1 MPLETNFNTTPY
13 WDDFNEDKDFYKILF
28 KPGVA
33 LQTRELNQLQTILQK
48 QVERFGDHVF
58 KSGTIVSGVNFNYNP
73 LLAYAKIKDLQEDGQ
88 PVNPQD
94 YVGLFVK
101 NSANLQAIVVN
112 YASGFESKSPDLNTI
127 FLQYTNS
134 GNTFGLSA
142 FSNDDVLEIFSK
154 ENNLFDVDVNNGGL
168 GFANSDSLQII
179 SALTVQVA
187 SGTFTNGEIFTQ
199 ATSGARQQ
207 IVGIAN
213 GSTSNTKILSIKPI
227 NAEQL
232 ANTSA
237 NSTTWTIST
246 GYNITGNTSSAVANV
261 ISQIGSGATGSI
273 ITDSLGVVQNIVLS
287 NGGANYTTLPKVVI
301 KPASA
306 SASVSTLDLEA
317 RTYKAKIR
325 VVPGTFAAPVGFGYS
340 FGVTEGVI
348 YQKGTFSRVIPQN
361 VIVSKYSTSPNNI
374 SVGFTSNESIVKNT
388 TDSSLYDN
396 AANTYNETAPG
407 ADRLRIRP
415 TLFVVNTDVGSA
427 NSEFLSLV
435 EFSEGVASKENRN
448 TIYNQLAKEFE
459 TRTFESSGNFVID
472 PFRSST
478 KEKVSNTT
486 HISVVVDPG
495 TAYISGK
502 RVETSGNLS
511 KDVQKSNTVFS
522 KANQTI
528 TANYGNYVVV
538 KELAGFFDFKSG
550 TTVNLYDTAKTLLTS
565 VTTGTIT
572 PAGNS
577 IGTAKMRSIVYQSG
591 TVGTP
596 NATYRLYLFDV
607 TMNAGKSFRDV
618 KSFYFDG
625 TYDGICDAVLEAD
638 GTSGANIAILNDTNN
653 PDIIF
658 KTGVKAVKSISDISY
673 TYRTSTENLT
683 LNANGTIEITSPVTY
698 TFPYSGSINL
708 STAQKADFIIAPVS
722 NTNTANTTGTSSGN
736 TTSANVVGTSTTF
749 ATDYAAGDYI
759 SVYTNAVSYDVKRV
773 ENVVNNTLIILNS
786 ALTAANNSTNTA
798 LFFPAF
804 YPLDLSRSARTI
816 TTSAN
821 AAVVTVNLGESLT
834 ASANVV
840 AFYNIRIPSAVQIN
854 KDLNRDLFVKIY
866 TGNNASVSASGN
878 NTGGPWS
885 LGIPDTFR
893 LKNVF
898 FGNTASD
905 TDVTKHFYVNSYND
919 GDIVRNAEL
928 KLVPGS
934 DLSIS
939 NTQWL
944 LAKFD
949 AFDVNASEG
958 FITINSYNDIINDA
972 TGYSNNTFIN
982 RLEVPEVLTSDGRY
996 YDGID
1001 VFDFRP
1007 FTSNTAA
1014 YSTTVGSAT
1023 VNPANTQAL
1032 NSDEKYFPVPDS
1044 QVTFDIEFFG
1054 SRIDRV
1060 VVNKNTLLSVIQ
1072 GAPDVANLKDPGS
1085 PADSITVNRLFVPPY
1100 PSLPSALSN
1109 TTFQILDKRAG
1120 NDTSIING
1128 RQKAYTIENLNS
1140 SADTRSQPKRY
1151 SMSQINKLEK
1161 RIDSLEKQVAL
1172 NTLEKQITE
1181 LIIPS
1186 SNDTAKNR
1194 FKNAF
1199 LVDNFDDA
1207 FVVDRSSLESTA
1219 YIDSVNSELLPITTI
1234 FNVESIFDRS
1244 DAATANNIH
1253 QNKTLLLPY
1262 EEYAFV
1268 SQLSASEPR
1277 VVRSV
1282 PAPIE
1287 VSSPV
1292 QDSGVVTYTQI
1303 DDYVYVPPADP
1314 ITVVVANPTV
1324 VVANTTVVVPP
1335 PPPKPAM
1342 VRVVTDGSVEYYEA
1356 NYVSD
1361 FYYNNKDWVDA
1372 RYDVQ
1377 LGAFLG
1383 GMEAAFEM
1391 ILTSKVSLPV
1401 LQSTP
1406 AEVIVVTT
1414 TIDPPQTQTTSEPY
1428 FQVTDANAE
1437 EWGMTRDTGGGKYV
1451 EDFSHMQY

>member
-112 YASGFESKSPDLNTI
+112 YASGFEAKSPDLNTI

-213 GSTSNTKILSIKPI
+213 GTTSNTKILSIKPI

-287 NGGANYTTLPKVVI
+287 DGGANYTTLPKVVI
-301 KPASA
+301 KPASN

-550 TTVNLYDTAKTLLTS
+550 TTVNLYDTAKTILTS

-596 NATYRLYLFDV
+596 NATFRLYLFDI

-618 KSFYFDG
+618 RSFYFDG

-638 GTSGANIAILNDTNN
+638 GTSSANIAVLNDTNN

-698 TFPYSGSINL
+698 TFPYSASLNL
-708 STAQKADFIIAPVS
+708 SAAQKADFIIAPVS
-722 NTNTANTTGTSSGN
+722 NTSTANTTGTSSGN
-736 TTSANVVGTSTTF
+736 TTSANLVGTSTTF
-749 ATDYAAGDYI
+749 TSDYAAGDYI
-759 SVYTNAVSYDVKRV
+759 SVFTNTTSFDVKRV

-786 ALTAANNSTNTA
+786 ALTAANSSTNTA

-893 LKNVF
+893 LKSVF

-949 AFDVNASEG
+949 AFDVNSSEG

-972 TGYSNNTFIN
+972 TGYSNNTYIN

-1109 TTFQILDKRAG
+1109 TTFQILDKRVG
-1120 NDTSIING
+1120 NDTAIING
-1128 RQKAYTIENLNS
+1128 RQQAYTIQNLNS

-1181 LIIPS
+1181 LVIPS
-1186 SNDTAKNR
+1186 SNDTAKDR

-1207 FVVDRSSLESTA
+1207 FVVDRSSLQSTA
-1219 YIDSVNSELLPITTI
+1219 YIDSVNSELLPLTTI

-1282 PAPIE
+1282 PASIE
-1287 VSSPV
+1287 VSSAV
-1292 QDSGVVTYTQI
+1292 QDSGIVTYTPI
-1303 DDYVYVPPADP
+1303 DDEVYPPL
-1314 ITVVVANPTV
+1314 PTV
-1324 VVANTTVVVPP
+1324 TPVTPPTPVVPP
-1335 PPPKPAM
+1335 PTPAM
-1342 VRVVTDGSVEYYEA
+1342 VRVITNGVVEYYEA
-1356 NYVSD
+1356 DFVSN
-1361 FYYNNKDWVDA
+1361 FYENNKEWVES
-1372 RYDVQ
+1372 RYGTPVFSGFRAGDTEAVFDVT
-1377 LGAFLG
+1377 
-1383 GMEAAFEM
+1383 
-1391 ILTSKVSLPV
+1391 LTSITAAVSIPEV
-1401 LQSTP
+1401 QSTP

-1414 TIDPPQTQTTSEPY
+1414 TIDPPQKETTSEPY
-1428 FQVTDANAE
+1428 IQITDANAE
-1437 EWGMTRDTGGGKYV
+1437 EASMTRDTGGGKYV